1 MSQQK
6 NKLEAI
12 RDYFLNCPVLDQ
24 HSIIRVDYLGERLD
38 EEVEYSIM
46 SEINS
51 NMIIKQYT
59 DGTSLRQYPFSIM
72 SKEDFSPEI
81 QSQIAASSLYEDL
94 QEWIETQNRIG
105 NLPDIEGIQTIE
117 IVSPVYL
124 FNAEENSATYQIQCR
139 ILYIKEV

>member
-1 MSQQK
+1 M
-6 NKLEAI
+6 
-12 RDYFLNCPVLDQ
+12 
-24 HSIIRVDYLGERLD
+24 D

-51 NMIIKQYT
+51 NMIIKKYM
-59 DGTSLRQYPFSIM
+59 DGSSLRQYPFSIM

-94 QEWIETQNRIG
+94 QEWIENQNKIG
-105 NLPDIEGIQTIE
+105 NLPNIDGIQAIE
-117 IVSPVYL
+117 IVAPVYL

-139 ILYIKEV
+139 ILYTKED